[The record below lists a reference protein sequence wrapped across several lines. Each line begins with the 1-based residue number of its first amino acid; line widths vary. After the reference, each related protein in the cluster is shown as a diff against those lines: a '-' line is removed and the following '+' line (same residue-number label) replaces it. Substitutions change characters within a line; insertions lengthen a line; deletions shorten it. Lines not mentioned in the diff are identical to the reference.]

1 MRQLSSCEAGV
12 SVGRLHM
19 MWHSYIQLPA
29 TATELIATESTAR
42 SCHVCWLPRERHTNR
57 HIKVRRRAVC
67 LHAADR
73 LALDFF
79 NHSLRGLAALGHTPG
94 STLGCRCC
102 QRVAPFFAQDCLRA
116 CPSLVHACAALSIEG

>member
-57 HIKVRRRAVC
+57 HIKLRRRAVC
-67 LHAADR
+67 MHAADR

-79 NHSLRGLAALGHTPG
+79 NHSVECCYY
-94 STLGCRCC
+94 SVRCGRFDW
-102 QRVAPFFAQDCLRA
+102 RVNRDMHI
-116 CPSLVHACAALSIEG
+116 LVA